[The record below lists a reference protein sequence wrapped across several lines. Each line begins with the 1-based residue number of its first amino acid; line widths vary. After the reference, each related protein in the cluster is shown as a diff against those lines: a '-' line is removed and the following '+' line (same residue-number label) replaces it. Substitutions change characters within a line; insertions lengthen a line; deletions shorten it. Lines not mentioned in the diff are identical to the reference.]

1 MYNEK
6 HPQAEGTDFETHS
19 KFFWTPFWTNSIPE
33 WVDDIDNACQVHL
46 DIAHEREKDKIE
58 KNGGDFGM
66 VYHSGPI
73 ETDPKLKELH
83 DWVGATSHNF
93 LESMGYNLKNH
104 TMFFTESWV
113 QEFSKKGGG
122 HHNSHI
128 HGNNH
133 VSAFLYLKCTEN
145 TSRPIFHDPRLAAKM
160 MKLPEKDSKKISMA
174 NDKIHYTPKP
184 GTLIFIPAYLEHEY
198 GVDDGKEEFRFIH
211 FNLQAVRNEIIEGVK
226 AQ

>member
-1 MYNEK
+1 MSNEAK
-6 HPQAEGTDFETHS
+6 IDYYYS
-19 KFFWTPFWTNSIPE
+19 TPVWLFDKPE
-33 WVDDIDNACQVHL
+33 WVKSVNKVCDKYIKEAYKRD
-46 DIAHEREKDKIE
+46 KDKV
-58 KNGGDFGM
+58 KKGDFGWS
-66 VYHSGPI
+66 YHSNSIFG
-73 ETDPKLKELH
+73 DPKLKELH

-93 LESMGYNLKNH
+93 LDFMGYNLSNH
-104 TMFFTESWV
+104 TLYYTESWV

-133 VSAFLYLKCTEN
+133 VSAFYYLKCTEN

-160 MKLPEKDSKKISMA
+160 MKLPEKDIKKISMA
-174 NDKIHYTPKP
+174 SDKINYTPKP

-211 FNLQAVRNEIIEGVK
+211 FNLQAVRNEIIKGVK
-226 AQ
+226 NQ